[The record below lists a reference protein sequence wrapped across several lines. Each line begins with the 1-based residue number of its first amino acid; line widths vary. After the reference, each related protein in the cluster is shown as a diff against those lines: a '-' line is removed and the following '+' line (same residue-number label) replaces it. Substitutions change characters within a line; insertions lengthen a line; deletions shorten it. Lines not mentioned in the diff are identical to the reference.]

1 MENLN
6 FTRRENIIEK
16 GPENSK
22 YFEQPSK
29 SVKLQKQLEENL
41 KMLISKFNDTESSWN
56 DKVKERFYQEFRLQ
70 LISIVK
76 NLCQE
81 LDNIDN
87 KIVQTKKEID
97 NLS

>member
-1 MENLN
+1 
-6 FTRRENIIEK
+6 
-16 GPENSK
+16 
-22 YFEQPSK
+22 
-29 SVKLQKQLEENL
+29 
-41 KMLISKFNDTESSWN
+41 MLISKFNDTESSWN